1 MEVGGE
7 VGRRRFHS
15 FLEMWPSTR
24 SGGLVSDSPP
34 PEGRVVWNKLL
45 QAPREARGQPPLLL
59 QPCYCP
65 RVEKG
70 GEGRGWK
77 RKRRGKRGPFL
88 KVKASG
94 FSQCSELPYSH
105 TLSNLTF
112 LAIPENGSDPGAL
125 GVH

>member
-1 MEVGGE
+1 M
-7 VGRRRFHS
+7 
-15 FLEMWPSTR
+15 
-24 SGGLVSDSPP
+24 SDPP
-34 PEGRVVWNKLL
+34 PPAEGCVVWNKLL
-45 QAPREARGQPPLLL
+45 HAPREARGQSPLLL

-94 FSQCSELPYSH
+94 FSQCSELPILTPSL
-105 TLSNLTF
+105 TSLTF
-112 LAIPENGSDPGAL
+112 LAIPENGSDPGVL

>member
-1 MEVGGE
+1 MT
-7 VGRRRFHS
+7 
-15 FLEMWPSTR
+15 P
-24 SGGLVSDSPP
+24 PP